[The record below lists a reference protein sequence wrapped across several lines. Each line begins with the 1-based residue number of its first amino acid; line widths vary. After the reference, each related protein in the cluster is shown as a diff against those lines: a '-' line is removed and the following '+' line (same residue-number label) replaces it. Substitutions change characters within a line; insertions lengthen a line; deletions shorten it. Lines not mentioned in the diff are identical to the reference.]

1 MICTLEIS
9 LNWDDVVQAAGF
21 EPAKHY
27 AADLEP
33 APFDHSG
40 TPAHASVQRHHA

>member
-1 MICTLEIS
+1 MQLRKNSQTIADQAAVATDFS
-9 LNWDDVVQAAGF
+9 GVQGAGF
-21 EPAKHY
+21 EPAKHS

-40 TPAHASVQRHHA
+40 TPAQ

>member
-1 MICTLEIS
+1 MTV
-9 LNWDDVVQAAGF
+9 NNTGVVQAAGF

-40 TPAHASVQRHHA
+40 TPASLRGLLRY